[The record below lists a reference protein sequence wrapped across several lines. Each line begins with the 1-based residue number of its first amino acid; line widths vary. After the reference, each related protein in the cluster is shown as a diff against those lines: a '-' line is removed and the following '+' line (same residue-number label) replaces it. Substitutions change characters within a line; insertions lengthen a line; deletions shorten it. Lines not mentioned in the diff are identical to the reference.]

1 MNPRITCIECGDKFN
16 RTTGDVDERTCLTC
30 ILKAE
35 DPDVIKTDET
45 ETPSQFIENLSYAED
60 IDQQAFAQ
68 GRQSSIT
75 DVHNE
80 KDLDVLEKISDKLY
94 DRIEDKVLDK
104 VYARIEKEEIRPVT
118 YDNVILTGMDNKSYV
133 QLEKKIRDNYLLV
146 NDRVNELLERIVV
159 IEKEIRE

>member
-1 MNPRITCIECGDKFN
+1 MIEVTCIECGDKFDKY
-16 RTTGDVDERTCLTC
+16 TGDMDVRMCLTC
-30 ILKAE
+30 ILKAQ
-35 DPDVIKTDET
+35 DPDVIKSD
-45 ETPSQFIENLSYAED
+45 NVSYAED

-80 KDLDVLEKISDKLY
+80 KDVDVLEKIAD
-94 DRIEDKVLDK
+94 E
-104 VYARIEKEEIRPVT
+104 VYSRIEKEEIRPVT

-146 NDRVNELLERIVV
+146 NDRINELLERIVA
-159 IEKEIRE
+159 IEKEVRE

>member
-1 MNPRITCIECGDKFN
+1 MIEVTCIECGDKFDKY
-16 RTTGDVDERTCLTC
+16 TGDMDVRMCLTC
-30 ILKAE
+30 ILKAQ
-35 DPDVIKTDET
+35 DPDVIKSD
-45 ETPSQFIENLSYAED
+45 NVSYAED

-80 KDLDVLEKISDKLY
+80 KDVDVLEKIAD
-94 DRIEDKVLDK
+94 E
-104 VYARIEKEEIRPVT
+104 VYSRIEKEEIRPVT

-146 NDRVNELLERIVV
+146 NDRVNELLERIVA
-159 IEKEIRE
+159 IEKEVRE

>member
-1 MNPRITCIECGDKFN
+1 MTKMNPRITCIECGDKFN

-35 DPDVIKTDET
+35 DPDVIKSD
-45 ETPSQFIENLSYAED
+45 NVSYAED

>member
-1 MNPRITCIECGDKFN
+1 MTKMNPRITCIECGHKFDKY
-16 RTTGDVDERTCLTC
+16 TGDMDVRMCLTC

-35 DPDVIKTDET
+35 DPDVIKHDRIVTIQPDHIRIKKAE
-45 ETPSQFIENLSYAED
+45 ENKSYAED

-75 DVHNE
+75 DVHSE
-80 KDLDVLEKISDKLY
+80 KYLDDLEKIAD
-94 DRIEDKVLDK
+94 E

-118 YDNVILTGMDNKSYV
+118 YESFIRTGMDNRSYV
-133 QLEKKIRDNYLLV
+133 QLEKKIHDNYLLV

-159 IEKEIRE
+159 IEKEVRE

>member
-1 MNPRITCIECGDKFN
+1 MIEVTCIECGDKFDKY
-16 RTTGDVDERTCLTC
+16 TGDMDVRMCLTC
-30 ILKAE
+30 VLKSQ
-35 DPDVIKTDET
+35 DPDVIKSD
-45 ETPSQFIENLSYAED
+45 NVSYAED

-159 IEKEIRE
+159 IEKEVRE

>member
-1 MNPRITCIECGDKFN
+1 MTKMNPRITCIECGDKFN

-35 DPDVIKTDET
+35 DPDVIKSD
-45 ETPSQFIENLSYAED
+45 NVSYAED

-159 IEKEIRE
+159 IEKEVRE

>member
-1 MNPRITCIECGDKFN
+1 MIEVTCIECGDKFDKY
-16 RTTGDVDERTCLTC
+16 TGDMDVRMCLTC
-30 ILKAE
+30 ILKAQ
-35 DPDVIKTDET
+35 DPDVIKSD
-45 ETPSQFIENLSYAED
+45 NVSYAED

-80 KDLDVLEKISDKLY
+80 KDVDVLEKIAD
-94 DRIEDKVLDK
+94 E
-104 VYARIEKEEIRPVT
+104 VYSRIEKEEIRPVT

>member
-1 MNPRITCIECGDKFN
+1 MIEVTCIECGDKFDKY
-16 RTTGDVDERTCLTC
+16 TGDMDVRMCLTC
-30 ILKAE
+30 ILKAQ
-35 DPDVIKTDET
+35 DPDVIKSD
-45 ETPSQFIENLSYAED
+45 NVSYAED

-80 KDLDVLEKISDKLY
+80 KDLDVLEKIAD
-94 DRIEDKVLDK
+94 E

-146 NDRVNELLERIVV
+146 NDRVDELLERIVA
-159 IEKEIRE
+159 IEKEVRE

>member
-1 MNPRITCIECGDKFN
+1 MIEVTCIECGDKFDKY
-16 RTTGDVDERTCLTC
+16 TGDMDVRMCLTC
-30 ILKAE
+30 ILKAQ
-35 DPDVIKTDET
+35 DPDVIKSD
-45 ETPSQFIENLSYAED
+45 NVSYAED

-80 KDLDVLEKISDKLY
+80 KDVDVLEKIAD
-94 DRIEDKVLDK
+94 E
-104 VYARIEKEEIRPVT
+104 VYSRIEKEEIRPVT

-159 IEKEIRE
+159 IEKEMRE

>member
-1 MNPRITCIECGDKFN
+1 MIEVTCIECGDKFDKY
-16 RTTGDVDERTCLTC
+16 TGDMDVRMCLTC
-30 ILKAE
+30 ILKAQ
-35 DPDVIKTDET
+35 DPDVIKSD
-45 ETPSQFIENLSYAED
+45 NVSYAED

-80 KDLDVLEKISDKLY
+80 KDLDVLEKIAD
-94 DRIEDKVLDK
+94 E

-146 NDRVNELLERIVV
+146 NDRVNELLERIVA

>member
-1 MNPRITCIECGDKFN
+1 MIEVTCIECGDKFDKY
-16 RTTGDVDERTCLTC
+16 TGDMDVRMCLTC
-30 ILKAE
+30 VLKSQ
-35 DPDVIKTDET
+35 DPDVIKSD
-45 ETPSQFIENLSYAED
+45 NVSYAED

-75 DVHNE
+75 DVHSD

-159 IEKEIRE
+159 IEKEIHE